1 MINFWVVIA
10 LFLYH
15 TFSRLEREPLNA
27 NEPRETDNN
36 NDLGGLRSTGAIE
49 LSMIIN
55 TSNASE
61 LVVCADVSENV
72 THPSASNTVANAA
85 ENAPKS
91 LTNGNFCV
99 KNNVLENTYHY
110 QSPRIALA
118 LTEVDDWEIHPI
130 NVNVGR
136 VIGQGFWG
144 KVHRSLVTSSAIR
157 SRKIRN
163 IIAPYRID
171 QRIYAAVKILKGQ
184 SISLCEKHV
193 LGM

>member
-15 TFSRLEREPLNA
+15 TSSRLELEPLNA
-27 NEPRETDNN
+27 NEPRESDNN

-49 LSMIIN
+49 LSMIRN

-61 LVVCADVSENV
+61 LGADVSEND
-72 THPSASNTVANAA
+72 THQSASNKVANAA

-184 SISLCEKHV
+184 SISLCEKYV
-193 LGM
+193 LGI